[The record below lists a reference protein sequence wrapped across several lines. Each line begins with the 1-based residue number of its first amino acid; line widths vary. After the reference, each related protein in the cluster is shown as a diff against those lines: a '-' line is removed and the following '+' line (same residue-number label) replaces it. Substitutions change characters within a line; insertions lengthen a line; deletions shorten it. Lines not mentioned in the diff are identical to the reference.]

1 MEMANVIKLKKGLDI
16 PLEGQPN
23 ARTIDAAACEY
34 YALVPDDF
42 HGIVPK
48 VLVKAGDAVSVGTPL
63 MCDKNNPALRFVSPV
78 SGEVSAVTRG
88 ERRKV
93 LDITVKSDGQMTQS
107 ATPATKPVGDLSADE
122 IKELLLANGLFMFI
136 KQRPYDIIAT
146 PTDTPRDI
154 FVTAWDSAPL
164 APDFDYILAGREA
177 DLQTGIDVLCKLTA
191 GSVYL
196 GIRNG
201 SPIHIKGAQTVAF
214 EGRHP
219 AGNVG
224 VQIQH
229 IAPVNKGETVWTL
242 NAFDLLLIGRFFR
255 TGKLDF
261 SRTVALTG
269 SEVKLPCYVRTILG
283 ARLDSI
289 VGDNLIP
296 ADYHRRYISGNVLT
310 GVHASEHDYL
320 RAYHSQVTVIP
331 EGDDCHEMLGWAL
344 PGFGKYSASRS
355 FFSWLAGRRQYRFD
369 ARLHG
374 GERAIIMANE
384 YDKVLPMDILPEF
397 LIKAVIAFDID
408 KMENLGIY
416 EVAPEDFALCEF
428 VDTSKL
434 PVQAIIRE
442 GLDRLRKEMN

>member
-1 MEMANVIKLKKGLDI
+1 MANVIKLKKGLDI
-16 PLEGQPN
+16 PLKGSPE
-23 ARTIDAAACEY
+23 AHTVEAAACEY

-48 VLVKAGDAVSVGTPL
+48 VLVKAGEPVQVGTPL
-63 MCDKNNPALRFVSPV
+63 MCDKNNPALQFVSPV
-78 SGEVSAVTRG
+78 SGEVFAVTRG

-93 LDITVKSDGQMTQS
+93 LDITVKSDGRLTQG
-107 ATPATKPVGDLSADE
+107 ATPAAKPVNDLSADE
-122 IKELLLANGLFMFI
+122 IKNLLLVNGLFMFI
-136 KQRPYDIIAT
+136 KQRPYDVIAA
-146 PTDTPRDI
+146 PADTPRDI

-164 APDFDYILAGREA
+164 APDFDFVLAGREA
-177 DLQTGIDVLCKLTA
+177 DLQTGIDVLTRLTP
-191 GSVYL
+191 GNVYL
-196 GIRNG
+196 GVRNG
-201 SPIHIKGAQTVAF
+201 SPVRVTGAQTVVF
-214 EGRHP
+214 EGPHP

-242 NAFDLLLIGRFFR
+242 NAFDLLIIGRFFR
-255 TGKLDF
+255 SGILDF
-261 SRTVALTG
+261 SRLVALTG
-269 SEVKLPCYVRTILG
+269 SEVKSPCYVRAILG
-283 ARLDSI
+283 ARIDSI
-289 VGDNLIP
+289 VGDKLIP

-310 GVHASEHDYL
+310 GTRISEHDYL
-320 RAYHSQVTVIP
+320 RAPHSQITVIP
-331 EGDDCHEMLGWAL
+331 EGDDCHELLGWVT
-344 PGFGKYSASRS
+344 PGFGKYSVSRS

-374 GERAIIMANE
+374 GERAIIMSDE
-384 YDKVLPMDILPEF
+384 YDKVLPMDILSEF

-434 PVQAIIRE
+434 PVQSIIRD